1 MLISIG
7 FMYCSDVG
15 LILITW
21 PPNLAVK
28 AEYSDSGSE
37 IIMSSSVTRKLFAI
51 SLLAENDFPEPGV
64 PRISAFGFLSFF
76 LSTIIMLFERALSP

>member
-1 MLISIG
+1 MSIG
-7 FMYCSDVG
+7 FIYCSDVG

-51 SLLAENDFPEPGV
+51 SLLAAKDLPEPGV
-64 PRISAFGFLSFF
+64 PRIRPLGFLSSF
-76 LSTIIMLFERALSP
+76 LSAIIRLFDKAFKP